1 MKELKRIA
9 NIQIEWS
16 VKKFRK
22 CLIILERI
30 SILLINF
37 KFEIILH
44 ASKELGGN
52 IKLFLKKLDSI
63 SDKINMV
70 RQVRLVLFILF
81 PI

>member
-44 ASKELGGN
+44 TFKELGG
-52 IKLFLKKLDSI
+52 
-63 SDKINMV
+63 
-70 RQVRLVLFILF
+70 ILNYF
-81 PI
+81 SKN